1 DKRPLY
7 RGIAYLLILS
17 ILFALAGPVVQAEA
31 PPFAAIPQPDEATE
45 APPAL
50 PDEDPTWT
58 NEVDSTFLLSTHAP
72 NLPNQL
78 TLVGG
83 KWLPQGPGPAYNGQ
97 VENIL
102 NKEVVGAIHTVA
114 AHPTNPDILFAGAA
128 NGGIWRTDNARSANP
143 TWVPLTDQHPSLS
156 IGALE
161 FDPTAP
167 SYNTLLAGVGRY
179 SSFGRDGGPRAG
191 LLYTINGGATWTGI
205 PGSGNYLVGKNISG
219 VAARG
224 PVFVVSVNDA
234 DSFACWNIGLFRS
247 TDTGATWTQVG
258 PPGVAFDL
266 AGDPLIAGDL
276 YSGLTY
282 ASVCSGGGLSNG
294 IYKSTDTGATW
305 TKVSNAAM
313 DALIVNGTTN
323 NIEIAAHNGNVFVNI
338 VQNGKSVGI
347 FYSNNGGGT
356 WTQMDQPL
364 LPVGSPAGISNVIP
378 GTPIRIDTGSAHN
391 LSTGNKVEIQGVTG
405 TTGANGVHVI
415 TVVSSTQFDLNGT
428 SDSNPYTGGGTWQ
441 KVVGMNPTSK
451 PGGQGGIHTAIR
463 VDPVTPTT
471 VYISGD
477 RQDSPFPNY
486 IGALNYTG
494 SLFRGD
500 ATIAPT
506 GGVPSPQWDHLTHS
520 NSVSGIPNGG
530 TASSSA
536 PHADSREM
544 VFDASGNLIE
554 VDDGGIYRRTS
565 PQNNTGDWVSVNGNI
580 QVTEMHSA
588 AYDHL
593 SHTIISGN
601 QDTGT
606 TYQPAAGSFA
616 WNSLSTADGGN
627 VAVDNIVLAASNQ
640 SVRYS
645 SSQRLWGF
653 RRTVWDANGALVS
666 TSYPALTVTGGG
678 AALVP
683 HFYTPIATDQVAG
696 NRLLIGAS
704 NSLYESLDGGNTIT
718 EIGPGLVAGRGG
730 IGGNTLAYGGVQAG
744 VPNPDVFYVATG
756 SNVAVRTSSGG
767 GITTYAVPGAGTI
780 RGVAIDPI
788 DWQVAF
794 AIDSD
799 QVFRTTNTGAAWTD
813 ITGSM
818 PDTNLRSIAAAP
830 GMLFVGGGQG
840 VYVMDMATGQWYDF
854 GQGLP
859 HVPVWSLDY
868 DDADDVLVA
877 GTLGRG
883 AWLIPINLG
892 GIAVTKTASV
902 GTASAG
908 DLITYT
914 YYLTNTGSVSL
925 TVTATDDRLGAVTLG
940 ASSLLPGEVTT
951 GVLTYTVSSGD
962 LPGPLTNTVVATGT
976 FTILGGGLVTD
987 TDQVSVT
994 LISHPAISVT
1004 KSANVGNASVGDL
1017 ITYTYRLTNSGDI
1030 TLTNVTAAD
1039 DKLGAVTLFTTT
1051 LSPGDSTDGVLTY
1064 TVAAGDLPGPLTNT
1078 VTVTGTTFT
1087 GDDVTASD
1095 VATVTL
1101 TGHPAISVAKSAS
1114 AGSASVGDLITY
1126 TYRLTNS
1133 GDITL
1138 TNVVAADDKLGAV
1151 TLFTTTLSPGDSTD
1165 GVLTYTVAAGDLPG
1179 PLTNTV
1185 TVTGTTFTGDD
1196 VTASDVATVTLTGH
1210 PSISVAKSASAGS
1223 ASVGDLITYTYRLT
1237 NSGDITLTNVTAAD
1251 DKLGAVTLLTTTLA
1265 PGDSTD
1271 GVLAYTVVT
1280 GDLPGPLVNTVTVT
1294 GTPLVGNDVT
1304 ASDTATVTLNL
1315 SWYIYLPL
1323 VLADY

>member
-1 DKRPLY
+1 MKKEQLY

-17 ILFALAGPVVQAEA
+17 ILFALAGPVVQADVSH
-31 PPFAAIPQPDEATE
+31 PPVPQPDEVTQ
-45 APPAL
+45 APPVL

-58 NEVDSTFLLSTHAP
+58 NEVDSTFLLSPHAP

-83 KWLPQGPGPAYNGQ
+83 QWLPQGPGPAYNGQ

-114 AHPTNPDILFAGAA
+114 AHPTNPDVLLIGAT

-143 TWVPLTDQHPSLS
+143 TWVPLTDRYPSLS

-161 FDPTAP
+161 FDPTDP
-167 SYNTLLAGVGRY
+167 SYNTLLAGIGRY

-191 LLYTINGGATWTGI
+191 LLHTINGGATWTSI
-205 PGSGNYLVGKNISG
+205 PGNGNFLVGKNISG

-224 PVFVVSVNDA
+224 PVFVISVNIA
-234 DSFACWNIGLFRS
+234 DSFTCGNIGLFRS
-247 TDTGATWTQVG
+247 TDTGATWTKVG
-258 PPGVAFDL
+258 PAGIAFDL
-266 AGDPLIAGDL
+266 AGDAVLPTEL
-276 YSGLTY
+276 YTGLTY
-282 ASVCSGGGLSNG
+282 ASVCAGVPNG
-294 IYKSTDTGATW
+294 IYKSTDAGATW

-313 DALIVNGTTN
+313 DALIVDGTTN

-338 VQNGKSVGI
+338 VQNGKSAGI
-347 FYSNNGGGT
+347 FYSGNGGGT
-356 WTQMDQPL
+356 WTQMDLPL
-364 LPVGSPAGISNVIP
+364 LPVGSPAGISNVTP
-378 GTPIRIDTGSAHN
+378 GSPIRITTSSAHG
-391 LSTGNKVEIQGVTG
+391 LSSGDQVEIQGVTG

-428 SDSNPYTGGGTWQ
+428 NDSNPYTGGGTWQ
-441 KVVGMNPTSK
+441 KVVGTNPTSK
-451 PGGQGGIHTAIR
+451 PGGQGGIHAAIR

-486 IGALNYTG
+486 IGALDYSG

-520 NSVSGIPNGG
+520 NSVAGIPNGG

-554 VDDGGIYRRTS
+554 VDDGGIYRRTN

-593 SHTIISGN
+593 SHAIISGN

-606 TYQPAAGSFA
+606 TYQPSAGSFV
-616 WNSLSTADGGN
+616 WNSLSTGDGGN
-627 VAVDNIVLAASNQ
+627 VAVDNILLAASNQ

-645 SSQRLWGF
+645 SSQRLGWF

-666 TSYPALTVTGGG
+666 ISYPPLTVIGGG

-718 EIGPGLVAGRGG
+718 EIGPGLAAEHGG

-756 SNVAVRTSSGG
+756 SNVAVRTASGG
-767 GITTYAVPGAGTI
+767 SITTYAVPGAGTI
-780 RGVAIDPI
+780 RGVAMDPT

-794 AIDSD
+794 AIDGS
-799 QVFRTTNTGAAWTD
+799 QVFKTTNAGISWTNVTGF
-813 ITGSM
+813 M
-818 PDTNLRSIAAAP
+818 PDTNLHSIAAAP

-840 VYVMDMATGQWYDF
+840 VYVMDIVTGQWYDF

-859 HVPVWSLDY
+859 HAPVWSLDY

-883 AWLIPINLG
+883 AWLISTNLG
-892 GIAVTKTASV
+892 GIAVAKTASV

-914 YYLTNTGSVSL
+914 YHLTNTGSVSL
-925 TVTATDDRLGAVTLG
+925 TVTAADDRLGPVTLG
-940 ASSLLPGEVTT
+940 ASILTPGAVTT
-951 GVLTYTVSSGD
+951 GVLTYTVSPGD
-962 LPGPLTNTVVATGT
+962 LPGPLVNTVIATGT
-976 FTILGGGLVTD
+976 FAILGGGLVTD

-994 LISHPAISVT
+994 LISHPAISV
-1004 KSANVGNASVGDL
+1004 
-1017 ITYTYRLTNSGDI
+1017 
-1030 TLTNVTAAD
+1030 
-1039 DKLGAVTLFTTT
+1039 
-1051 LSPGDSTDGVLTY
+1051 
-1064 TVAAGDLPGPLTNT
+1064 
-1078 VTVTGTTFT
+1078 
-1087 GDDVTASD
+1087 
-1095 VATVTL
+1095 
-1101 TGHPAISVAKSAS
+1101 AKSAS
-1114 AGSASVGDLITY
+1114 TGSASVGDLITY

-1138 TNVVAADDKLGAV
+1138 TNVMAVDDKLGAV
-1151 TLFTTTLSPGDSTD
+1151 TLPTTTLAPGAATG
-1165 GVLTYTVAAGDLPG
+1165 GVLTYTVAA
-1179 PLTNTV
+1179 
-1185 TVTGTTFTGDD
+1185 
-1196 VTASDVATVTLTGH
+1196 
-1210 PSISVAKSASAGS
+1210 
-1223 ASVGDLITYTYRLT
+1223 
-1237 NSGDITLTNVTAAD
+1237 
-1251 DKLGAVTLLTTTLA
+1251 
-1265 PGDSTD
+1265 
-1271 GVLAYTVVT
+1271 

-1294 GTPLVGNDVT
+1294 GTPLVGSDVT
-1304 ASDTATVTLNL
+1304 ASDTATVTLTTLNP
-1315 SWYIYLPL
+1315 SWHIYLPL
-1323 VLADY
+1323 VLANY